1 MSIFIYNYE
10 IKNENVKKKFTN
22 LWIFN
27 FIFFKKIINVDI
39 IFRIR
44 TKLLLSLERNDAQK
58 VLVRI
63 SKSNLYI
70 ETKRIT

>member
-1 MSIFIYNYE
+1 MSIFIYTYDG
-10 IKNENVKKKFTN
+10 NVKKKFTN

-58 VLVRI
+58 MLVRI